1 MKGIKMSSRLL
12 ITFATIYL
20 FATAQAQAQQK
31 IKLVQDGCPVTVE
44 QVRKDA
50 AELGPLLLKGS
61 LDFYSRFT
69 GRYGYHKDREC
80 ALQGFMKE
88 LHLIDPDDVKLTV
101 GHPRGPL
108 AILSFPEGSPDP
120 TFKGYDINTWK
131 LISQN
136 SVEEIS
142 EHVKTSSVVT
152 TEINKS
158 IEPTDRE
165 VFIWDFKKRRDTLP
179 FDIRQEA

>member
-101 GHPRGPL
+101 GHPRG
-108 AILSFPEGSPDP
+108 AIGHTILPGGITGS
-120 TFKGYDINTWK
+120 
-131 LISQN
+131 
-136 SVEEIS
+136 
-142 EHVKTSSVVT
+142 
-152 TEINKS
+152 
-158 IEPTDRE
+158 
-165 VFIWDFKKRRDTLP
+165 DF
-179 FDIRQEA
+179 QGV